1 MSPIPLVLSA
11 ASNGGAA
18 KIYISNKSEDPTEYV
33 NITMGTSSGQEIG
46 RLYAGDWLF
55 MPWDNDLTD
64 TEAATDPS
72 GNDSSIEITL
82 LGGSYYFNKD
92 AIIENVKSKVME
104 SVLPGGLGGL
114 GGLDAMPSSPS
125 IPSSP
130 IPEGT
135 GLGIPSF

>member
-1 MSPIPLVLSA
+1 MLQKIINGIA
-11 ASNGGAA
+11 IASGVVSITVVGLAGYV
-18 KIYISNKSEDPTEYV
+18 YI
-33 NITMGTSSGQEIG
+33 
-46 RLYAGDWLF
+46 R
-55 MPWDNDLTD
+55 
-64 TEAATDPS
+64 
-72 GNDSSIEITL
+72 
-82 LGGSYYFNKD
+82 KD